1 MKFFSPSQQ
10 YYYSI
15 DLEVC
20 QEFFSQLKNF
30 FELSFSLKHGDSI
43 RVRLIKSKKGAGLA
57 CPLVQPF
64 DHFFAFA
71 SCSHFELSAIFVAVA
86 CYITELH

>member
-20 QEFFSQLKNF
+20 QEFFSQLKKFF
-30 FELSFSLKHGDSI
+30 FELLLSLKRGDSI
-43 RVRLIKSKKGAGLA
+43 EIRLIESKKMERA
-57 CPLVQPF
+57 
-64 DHFFAFA
+64 
-71 SCSHFELSAIFVAVA
+71 
-86 CYITELH
+86 